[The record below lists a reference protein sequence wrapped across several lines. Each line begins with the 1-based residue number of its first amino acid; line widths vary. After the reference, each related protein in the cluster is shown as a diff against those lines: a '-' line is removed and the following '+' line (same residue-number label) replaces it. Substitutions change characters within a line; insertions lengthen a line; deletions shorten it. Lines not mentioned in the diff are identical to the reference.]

1 MIVHGV
7 VANFLLQD
15 AIPFK
20 LWYYNFIISVCITL
34 VPIYNHELLASGGGG
49 EEKFNQIYH
58 ARAYSPFMR
67 IK

>member
-1 MIVHGV
+1 MNARERG
-7 VANFLLQD
+7 
-15 AIPFK
+15 
-20 LWYYNFIISVCITL
+20 
-34 VPIYNHELLASGGGG
+34 EREREREREGG